1 MVPTIYVLDDDVV
14 YAKLLAANLGSPG
27 RVRTRVFDRP
37 DELLAHHADE
47 PADAVI
53 TDLVMPDLN
62 GVEVTRRLRRTD
74 PHLPIFVLTGHGD
87 IATAIEALKA
97 GATEYL
103 TKPVNIDELM
113 TLLTRA
119 LAARPLVEAGASLEQ
134 ARGAQ
139 FSVAAILGAHPKVE
153 AVRDFV
159 QRMAAVPRPTVLLLG
174 ESGTG
179 KNLVARAIH
188 YSSPHSVG
196 RFVEINCSA
205 LPASLLEAELFGYK
219 KGAFTDAREPKR
231 GLIEV
236 ADGGTLFLDEIA
248 ELSPELQ
255 AKLLNVLESRRF
267 RRLGG
272 TEEMEVALRLV
283 TATNRNLEEL
293 VQAGRFR
300 SDLYYRVGVATLTLP
315 PLREIESDIPLL
327 ADHFRQLFALE
338 FKKRVERIEPAALEA
353 LAAWRWP
360 GNVRELRNVIERAM
374 IFTDGPLLT
383 QSDLPSLGQFDAGHA
398 RATGTRTFE
407 LPKGLNLAAAE
418 REYIRLTLEETDGD
432 IQRAAELLGIS
443 RKNLWE
449 KRKKYGLLPSPSDAE
464 ASS

>member
-1 MVPTIYVLDDDVV
+1 MSAKVYILDDDLVH
-14 YAKLLAANLGSPG
+14 AKLVAANLGPG
-27 RVRTRVFDRP
+27 RFRTRVFDRA
-37 DELLAHHADE
+37 DALLAHHAEE

-62 GVEVTRRLRRTD
+62 GVDVTRRLRRND

-134 ARGAQ
+134 ARFLQ
-139 FSVAAILGAHPKVE
+139 FSVHAILGDHPKVE
-153 AVRDFV
+153 AVRAFV
-159 QRMAAVPRPTVLLLG
+159 RKMAAVPRPTVLLLG

-205 LPASLLEAELFGYK
+205 LPANLLEAELFGYK
-219 KGAFTDAREPKR
+219 KGAFTDARESKR

-248 ELSPELQ
+248 ELSAEFQ

-272 TEEMEVALRLV
+272 TEELEVSLRLV
-283 TATNRNLEEL
+283 TATNRDLEQL
-293 VQAGRFR
+293 VQTGRFR
-300 SDLYYRVGVATLTLP
+300 SYLFYRVSVASTTLP
-315 PLREIESDIPLL
+315 PLRDIKSDIPLL
-327 ADHFRQLFALE
+327 ADHFRQLFNQE
-338 FKKRVERIEPAALEA
+338 FKKKVEAIESAA
-353 LAAWRWP
+353 LAALQAWDWP

-374 IFTDGPLLT
+374 IFSDGPTLKR
-383 QSDLPSLGQFDAGHA
+383 SDLPPLGPLQPRDA
-398 RATGTRTFE
+398 RAGGGGKTFQVA
-407 LPKGLNLAAAE
+407 KGLTLADAE
-418 REYIRLTLEETDGD
+418 RPGRD
-432 IQRAAELLGIS
+432 
-443 RKNLWE
+443 
-449 KRKKYGLLPSPSDAE
+449 
-464 ASS
+464 

>member
-1 MVPTIYVLDDDVV
+1 MVPTIFVLDDDLV

-27 RVRTRVFDRP
+27 RVRTRVFERP
-37 DELLAHHADE
+37 DELLAHHAEE

-74 PHLPIFVLTGHGD
+74 PHLPIFVLTGHSD
-87 IATAIEALKA
+87 LATAIDALKA

-134 ARGAQ
+134 ARGEQ
-139 FSVAAILGAHPKVE
+139 FSIKAILGEHPKVE
-153 AVRDFV
+153 AVRAFV
-159 QRMAAVPRPTVLLLG
+159 RNMAAIPRPTVLLLG

-188 YSSPHSVG
+188 YSSSHSAG
-196 RFVEINCSA
+196 RFVEINCAA

-219 KGAFTDAREPKR
+219 RGAFTDAREAKR
-231 GLIEV
+231 GLIET

-248 ELSPELQ
+248 ELTPELQ

-272 TEEMEVALRLV
+272 TEEMEVAVRLV

-293 VQAGRFR
+293 VQEGRFR
-300 SDLYYRVGVATLTLP
+300 PDLYYRVGVAAITLP
-315 PLREIESDIPLL
+315 PLREIKSDVPLL
-327 ADHFRQLFALE
+327 ADHFRRLCAQE
-338 FKKRVERIEPAALEA
+338 FKKKVDRIDAPALET
-353 LAAWRWP
+353 LVAWRWP

-374 IFTDGPLLT
+374 MFTAGPTLRS
-383 QSDLPSLGQFDAGHA
+383 SDLPPLAGANASAGRA
-398 RATGTRTFE
+398 RDTNTFA
-407 LPKGLNLAAAE
+407 LPKRLSLADAE

-449 KRKKYGLLPSPSDAE
+449 KRKKHGLLPSPSDIE
-464 ASS
+464 SSS